1 MSGYTDVFGTDTIPP
16 AGQAYASATL
26 SANTQFY
33 WPEMPGSAN
42 ILTSILDV
50 TATGSYS
57 LALPNATQVSTGRDC
72 VIYNVGATT
81 FTITDTGGNILFTL
95 GSGIAV
101 YVYLIDNSTANGTWR
116 TFTYG
121 AGTAA
126 SASTSL
132 AGAGLTPLGGLIVA
146 NEMVTLSVTSYT
158 LTSGDRARVI
168 AFTGGSVTATLPSVV
183 TVGNG
188 YFVGIR
194 NEGTGTVTIS
204 PSGGVNIDSG
214 ASKALAPTEALIC
227 YTNGSN
233 WYTIGHGRST
243 QFQFTAFIKDL
254 TGISAYT
261 MSSADASNK
270 LIQFTGAPSA
280 ATTITIPSVVS
291 VYYVQVLTSNAYTV
305 TMKTATGT
313 SVVLNQ
319 NDYAIVLCD
328 GVNTSMAQTATVSV
342 NVSVATGILASANG
356 GTGKDSSAWTGIPKV
371 TAGVWAQGAAG
382 TDYVAPSAYASANGL
397 TIGTGKLLG
406 RTTAGTGAAEEISVS
421 GATLSGGVLTVQPS
435 VGSQLYLY
443 SVAGGF

>member
-1 MSGYTDVFGTDTIPP
+1 MSGFTDVFGNDTIPP

-50 TATGSYS
+50 TATGAYS
-57 LALPNATQVSTGRDC
+57 LALPNATQASTGRDC
-72 VIYNVGATT
+72 VIYNVGVNT
-81 FTITDTGGNILFTL
+81 FTITDTGGNVLFAL
-95 GSGIAV
+95 SAGIAV

-126 SASTSL
+126 SASASL

-146 NEMVTLSVTSYT
+146 NELVTLSVSNYT
-158 LTSGDRARVI
+158 AVAGDRARVI
-168 AFTGGSVTATLPSVV
+168 AFTGGSATLTLPTVAS
-183 TVGNG
+183 VGNG
-188 YFVGIR
+188 YFIGVR

-214 ASKALAPTEALIC
+214 ASKALAPTEALVC

-254 TGISAYT
+254 TGISSYT
-261 MSSADASNK
+261 MSSTDAANK

-319 NDYAIVLCD
+319 NDYSIILCD
-328 GVNTSMAQTATVSV
+328 GVNTSLAQTATVPI
-342 NVSVATGILASANG
+342 NVSAATGILSNAHG
-356 GTGKDSSAWTGIPKV
+356 GTGQDSSSWTGVPKI
-371 TAGVWAQGAAG
+371 TAGVWSQ
-382 TDYVAPSAYASANGL
+382 TASATDL
-397 TIGTGKLLG
+397 QMSTAKILG
-406 RTTAGTGAAEEISVS
+406 RTTAGTGAVQEINVV
-421 GATLSGGVLTVQPS
+421 GATLSGGNLTITPS
-435 VGSQLYLY
+435 VGATLYLY
-443 SVAGGF
+443 SAAGGF